1 MINSCN
7 DFVGTI
13 YCSINESD
21 SNITIF
27 SAYCMV
33 NFQQQSGKDRKFFNI
48 IKQTRFDLVSNFER
62 VYNNISGK
70 YSFWNDMKIK
80 DEYLWFLRR
89 LKFKSCKKKKN
100 QSFNFWT
107 ISFLKFSK
115 LNNIFG
121 FIFIVWSI
129 KWSLNRKVI
138 K

>member
-27 SAYCMV
+27 GAYCMV

-48 IKQTRFDLVSNFER
+48 INQTRFDLVSNFKG
-62 VYNNISGK
+62 VYNNISWK
-70 YSFWNDMKIK
+70 YSFRNDMKIK
-80 DEYLWFLRR
+80 GGVLVIF
-89 LKFKSCKKKKN
+89 KKIKSCKKKKN

-129 KWSLNRKVI
+129 QWSLNRKVI